1 MNLKDSATRVAV
13 LRVLRDTVNA
23 AYEAERRTVLDGLR
37 AARAEF
43 DLKSIRVT
51 LPDHTPVATITL
63 VDPQSAVV
71 VADEDAFTAWVAA
84 NHPGEVETLVRV
96 RPGWQRAFLT
106 HLAALDPV
114 ADPHTGEVIPGLT
127 AVAPSRRGRSASG
140 RCPAGRRRSPG
151 PGTAAARPAPAA
163 RPRRRR
169 DVMTAVTVHPGRATP
184 ATAWSLA
191 SRTGRDTPA
200 RRPDRGE
207 VPVGTPGGDHDERL
221 APATRRPG
229 FRLPVERKQTP
240 EQTWVRNHPSHE
252 RKSHGR

>member
-63 VDPQSAVV
+63 VDPQPAVV

-127 AVAPSRRGRSASG
+127 AVPALAPRSFSIRSLPGGPEKITRAWHSG
-140 RCPAGRRRSPG
+140 RLDLRRL
-151 PGTAAARPAPAA
+151 
-163 RPRRRR
+163 
-169 DVMTAVTVHPGRATP
+169 
-184 ATAWSLA
+184 LA
-191 SRTGRDTPA
+191 LDG
-200 RRPDRGE
+200 GE
-207 VPVGTPGGDHDERL
+207 T
-221 APATRRPG
+221 
-229 FRLPVERKQTP
+229 
-240 EQTWVRNHPSHE
+240 
-252 RKSHGR
+252 